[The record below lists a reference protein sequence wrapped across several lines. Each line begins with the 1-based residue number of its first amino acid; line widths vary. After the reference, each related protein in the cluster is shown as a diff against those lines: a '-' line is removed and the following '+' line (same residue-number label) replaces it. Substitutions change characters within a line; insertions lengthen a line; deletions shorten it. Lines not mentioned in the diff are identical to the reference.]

1 MLGRDMA
8 LCAGRIQDGYAA
20 EGLPICARSRKQTG
34 EFQPMPLKK
43 SLFGGNGCCRVAGA
57 AVLRQPLVALLG

>member
-1 MLGRDMA
+1 MA
-8 LCAGRIQDGYAA
+8 LCAGRSQDGYAA

-43 SLFGGNGCCRVAGA
+43 LLFGGTGA
-57 AVLRQPLVALLG
+57 AGWLGQQSSGSR